1 MAGDQVQVVKD
12 GDRRLGQ
19 FGTVVHIA
27 TQGAK
32 VRFSDGQEEGFK
44 RSSLHAPARLSF
56 FARART
62 LQKLLPARTP
72 QTAAQPLPPQRSQS
86 AGAPPP
92 PPPVRRTQSAPA
104 QTSWEEE
111 LVQLDV
117 RVQRL
122 ASSSRTPQLVQ
133 AARQHSDPKGT
144 TRNASA
150 LARARAAAAG
160 RQPKARQGGPPRP
173 VGPRPATA
181 RLATRRLVEL
191 AQIQVDT
198 EEEEEEE
205 GAPQRSL
212 SPHRPPAPSL
222 REQLARLRAA
232 GALTE
237 ADPPTMA
244 RPDAAPR
251 HPSPQAVGATTPNI
265 RWLEPP
271 QAVGAT
277 TPAYARRQAARTRWR
292 QLRAAQRIV
301 AWYHGRL
308 EAPERCAVCLEA
320 LYEPHVERDAVRC
333 GDGHLVCRCCLPR
346 IVTASAARAPL
357 NLCAEEQWSGR
368 YLVRCPLHG
377 HGCRAA
383 ALPPTR
389 LAAVLARAPDGEGDP

>member
-1 MAGDQVQVVKD
+1 M
-12 GDRRLGQ
+12 
-19 FGTVVHIA
+19 
-27 TQGAK
+27 
-32 VRFSDGQEEGFK
+32 
-44 RSSLHAPARLSF
+44 
-56 FARART
+56 
-62 LQKLLPARTP
+62 
-72 QTAAQPLPPQRSQS
+72 
-86 AGAPPP
+86 
-92 PPPVRRTQSAPA
+92 
-104 QTSWEEE
+104 
-111 LVQLDV
+111 QLDV

-133 AARQHSDPKGT
+133 AARQHSDPKGKGT

-150 LARARAAAAG
+150 LARARAAAAR

-173 VGPRPATA
+173 VGPRPATT

-198 EEEEEEE
+198 EEEEEE

-212 SPHRPPAPSL
+212 SQHRAAAPSL

-237 ADPPTMA
+237 ADQLLYTVVP

-265 RWLEPP
+265 RWLEPL

-301 AWYHGRL
+301 AWHHGRL
-308 EAPERCAVCLEA
+308 EPPVV
-320 LYEPHVERDAVRC
+320 PRD
-333 GDGHLVCRCCLPR
+333 D
-346 IVTASAARAPL
+346 PL
-357 NLCAEEQWSGR
+357 R
-368 YLVRCPLHG
+368 R
-377 HGCRAA
+377 
-383 ALPPTR
+383 T
-389 LAAVLARAPDGEGDP
+389 

>member
-44 RSSLHAPARLSF
+44 RSSL
-56 FARART
+56 
-62 LQKLLPARTP
+62 LPARAP
-72 QTAAQPLPPQRSQS
+72 QTAAQPLPPQRSRS

-150 LARARAAAAG
+150 LARARAAAAR

-198 EEEEEEE
+198 EEEEEEKS
-205 GAPQRSL
+205 APQRSL
-212 SPHRPPAPSL
+212 SPHQPPAPSL

-237 ADPPTMA
+237 ANPATMA

-251 HPSPQAVGATTPNI
+251 HPTPQAVGAATPNI

-301 AWYHGRL
+301 AWHHGRL
-308 EAPERCAVCLEA
+308 EAPERCAVCLEE
-320 LYEPHVERDAVRC
+320 LYADHVERDAVRC
-333 GDGHLVCRCCLPR
+333 GDGHLVCRCCLPH

-357 NLCAEEQWSGR
+357 NLSAEEQWSGR